1 MRRIF
6 RCSLALSFL
15 LALFVSHA
23 GAQNDLTI
31 YADAL
36 GPGWAD
42 WSWCS
47 RDLASTD
54 TVHSGTHSARLTYTG
69 GFQGFYMRHAA
80 FDNSGYTHLVFWING
95 GNKDNRAMTVAAHLN
110 DQAQPSVPLA
120 AYVEGG
126 SVAAKTWPKVT
137 IPLAALGVDTEANF

>member
-15 LALFVSHA
+15 LLLIATDA
-23 GAQNDLTI
+23 RAQSDLTI
-31 YADAL
+31 YADSL

-80 FDNSGYTHLVFWING
+80 FDNSGYTHLVFWIQG
-95 GNKDNRAMTVAAHLN
+95 GSLDDRRMTVVGHPK
-110 DQAQPSVPLA
+110 DHPQADVLRDA
-120 AYVEGG
+120 DVERGC
-126 SVAAKTWPKVT
+126 VAANTWRIVT
-137 IPLAALGVDTEANF
+137 IPLTAVGFG